1 MKHVF
6 AVFCI
11 LSSLLCS
18 ASTYN
23 LQLSDYSVETLIG
36 SKSKEAGKEAILV
49 GEILRHAARELAQN
63 KAHYSETDADEY
75 FFRSLW
81 GEIVAA
87 IKNAA
92 RVIWDFLKELA
103 NNVKEAI
110 KEVALAV
117 VENAGDVLRKKATEK
132 ALEIVAKMFQNS
144 AATYSTEKYHNKAHT
159 VKEICA
165 RMDLVGR
172 RLIEEGKKI
181 LAQ

>member
-63 KAHYSETDADEY
+63 KAHYSEIRVPVFHCVCTEVDGFEEVKVK
-75 FFRSLW
+75 FFPPL
-81 GEIVAA
+81 IPPVMKHAAA
-87 IKNAA
+87 IICILSHVIIAASAHSIPAEKHSLEALFGSELKEAARDAILVGQILRNAA
-92 RVIWDFLKELA
+92 RDLTKGGSNYIP
-103 NNVKEAI
+103 
-110 KEVALAV
+110 
-117 VENAGDVLRKKATEK
+117 TE
-132 ALEIVAKMFQNS
+132 E
-144 AATYSTEKYHNKAHT
+144 Y
-159 VKEICA
+159 
-165 RMDLVGR
+165 
-172 RLIEEGKKI
+172 
-181 LAQ
+181 